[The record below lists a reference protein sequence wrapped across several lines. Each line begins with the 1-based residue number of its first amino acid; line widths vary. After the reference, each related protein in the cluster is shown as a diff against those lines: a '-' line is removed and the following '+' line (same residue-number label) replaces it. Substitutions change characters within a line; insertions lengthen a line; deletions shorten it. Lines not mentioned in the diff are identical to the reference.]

1 MRLGWRGLL
10 GIALSVLLLWFTLRG
25 VDLQEVWTVLSTS
38 SIPLWLAC
46 TVAATAIF
54 PLRARRW
61 QALLAPSAGRLP
73 LAPLWHATAIGMMLN
88 NVLPVRAGEPA
99 RAYALTRARREVR
112 FTTAFASL
120 AVDRLFD
127 GVVVIGLMLLATLD
141 PRFPADAT
149 IFGATAWGIAA
160 TAGLFLGA
168 VFVVLAMLAY
178 APEFCLS
185 LSDRLVGA
193 TLPRLAP
200 KIRALLE
207 GGIGGLGVLRDPR
220 LALEV
225 LWWAV
230 LHWLMNAL
238 AFWLGFQALELA
250 APFSAA
256 LFTQGLI
263 AIGVALPSSPGFFGP
278 FELAGKVGLALYG
291 VGDAGAVSWALGFHL
306 LSFIPITVLGAWYF
320 ARLDLHLADIKE
332 AQEEASHVGEDATA
346 ASARAAG
353 APGAQPPEPGR

>member
-10 GIALSVLLLWFTLRG
+10 GIALSILLLWLTLRG
-25 VDLQEVWTVLSTS
+25 VDLREVWRVLSGS
-38 SIPLWLAC
+38 SLPLWLAC
-46 TVAATAIF
+46 TMAATAIF

-61 QALLAPSAGRLP
+61 QALLAPVVGRLP
-73 LAPLWHATAIGMMLN
+73 LGPLWRATAIGMMVN

-99 RAYALTRARREVR
+99 RAFALTRERREVR

-127 GVVVIGLMLLATLD
+127 GVVVVGLMLAATLD

-149 IFGATAWGIAA
+149 VFGATAWSIAA
-160 TAGLFLGA
+160 TAGLFLSV

-178 APEFCLS
+178 APGFCLA
-185 LSDRLVGA
+185 LSDRLLGA
-193 TLPRLAP
+193 TIPGLAP
-200 KIRALLE
+200 RARHVLE
-207 GGIGGLGVLRDPR
+207 GGIEGLGVLRDPR

-225 LWWAV
+225 LWWAI
-230 LHWLMNAL
+230 LLWLMNGL
-238 AFWLGFQALELA
+238 AFWLGFQALALP

-278 FELAGKVGLALYG
+278 FELAGKAGLALYG
-291 VGDAGAVSWALGFHL
+291 VSDASAVSWALGFHL

-320 ARLDLHLADIKE
+320 ARLDLHLRDI
-332 AQEEASHVGEDATA
+332 
-346 ASARAAG
+346 AG
-353 APGAQPPEPGR
+353 AQAEAKQVTETTA